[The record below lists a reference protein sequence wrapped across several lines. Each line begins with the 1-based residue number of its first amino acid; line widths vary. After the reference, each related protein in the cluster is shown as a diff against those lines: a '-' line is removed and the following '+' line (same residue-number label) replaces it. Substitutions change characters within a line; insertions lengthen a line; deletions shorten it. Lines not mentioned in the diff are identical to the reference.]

1 MPVTHTR
8 LSVALLV
15 VWLLFFYGIEWL
27 TPEVK
32 FALAADLMVPLAA
45 LVFLLV
51 PRLQAISLAGMLAL
65 LLGLLLALKWA
76 TGSPIGGQALPMTL
90 SETCFLFVAM
100 LLARWVS
107 RDITRLEQA
116 VVSLSVGRYG
126 ERRDRKA
133 EIYREVRR
141 ARLHQ
146 RPMALL
152 TLRQAPGTSER
163 VPDRI
168 QREATLA
175 LAHHYL
181 SAAISR
187 AVCGV
192 FEDDQIVAKQNDH
205 YLIVLPETTPE
216 AVPEAVRRLRQAV
229 QEQIGINLQVGAAT
243 LPGDATTLEG
253 LLDIATQAMLAA
265 PADTAASSA
274 SPRAE
279 RLSVPEASHGSGHR

>member
-45 LVFLLV
+45 LVFVLV

-65 LLGLLLALKWA
+65 LLGLLLVLKWA

-107 RDITRLEQA
+107 RDIIRLEQA